1 MVGIANTLIDFIL
14 LFALVYLGVNV
25 LLANIIATGAAFM
38 FSFNGNKRYTFHAT
52 GNNLVRE
59 VTLFTVVTLFGL
71 WVLQTVVVY
80 LLLPAIEPLVDS
92 DDLALLITKVL
103 ATGVSLVWNFVLYK
117 YLVFREPKPVQG

>member
-1 MVGIANTLIDFIL
+1 LVGVANTLIDFVL
-14 LFALVYLGVNV
+14 LFVLVYLGVNV

-38 FSFNGNKRYTFHAT
+38 FSFNGNKLYTFHAT
-52 GNNLVRE
+52 GSNLVRE

-80 LLLPAIEPLVDS
+80 LLLPAIEPLVAS

-117 YLVFREPKPVQG
+117 YLVFREPKPVEY